1 MFEFIALVVIG
12 LAYAAGFLVS
22 LYSLAVYI
30 DPDEVPSLFPSIS
43 ESKRHFLKTMA
54 ENSRAS
60 LRVATVFKSFQL
72 VLVSVLAG
80 VLLLELSAALEL
92 RAVVVLPIGLV
103 PIWFVHVLVVE
114 FMPRRYSRT
123 AINLRMLD
131 HLWLIRLVHGVFLP
145 IVGGYQWLLRRA
157 PDDVPITEE
166 EKEDIIERA
175 IETLADQAGIDERIV
190 EDDEKQMIGQ
200 IFQLDQTVVRE
211 IMVPRIKITGIE
223 KSMLFSEIQK
233 LVAEDGHS
241 RFPVYE
247 ESIDRVIGILYVKD
261 LFNKMPAPGE
271 KFQIH
276 NYLREPYIVPE
287 LKVIGDLLREFKTS
301 HQHIALV
308 VDEYGG
314 LAGLVTLEDIIEE
327 IVGDIQDEHDME
339 ELDFFR
345 EEDGAYL
352 VDASVQVYDL
362 LNELDLEYEH
372 EDFDTV
378 GGLMY
383 GLYGS
388 VPPEG
393 ARVKWHDLMFEIT
406 RVERQRI
413 LQVRVRPRRRNGA
426 EESDNGVDRLL

>member
-1 MFEFIALVVIG
+1 MFEFGALVVIG
-12 LAYAAGFLVS
+12 LAYVAGFLVS

-43 ESKRHFLKTMA
+43 EAKRHFLKTMA
-54 ENSRAS
+54 ENPRAS
-60 LRVATVFKSFQL
+60 LQVATVFKSFQL
-72 VLVSVLAG
+72 VLVSVLTV
-80 VLLLELSAALEL
+80 VLLLELSIALDL
-92 RAVVVLPIGLV
+92 RAFILLPVGLTLV
-103 PIWFVHVLVVE
+103 WFVQILVVE

-123 AINLRMLD
+123 AINLHMLR
-131 HLWLIRLVHGVFLP
+131 HLWLIRLVHSVFLP
-145 IVGGYQWLLRRA
+145 IVGGYQWILRRA
-157 PDDVPITEE
+157 PAEAPISEE

-190 EDDEKQMIGQ
+190 EEDEKQMIGQ

-223 KSMLFSEIQK
+223 QSMSFRDIQK

-247 ESIDRVIGILYVKD
+247 DSIDRVIGMLYVKD
-261 LFNKMPAPGE
+261 LFNQMPAPGE
-271 KFQIH
+271 KFQIQK
-276 NYLREPYIVPE
+276 YLREPYIVPE

-339 ELDFFR
+339 ESDFLR
-345 EEDGAYL
+345 EADGAYL

-362 LNELDLEYEH
+362 LTELDLEYDH
-372 EDFDTV
+372 DDYDTV

-393 ARVKWHDLMFEIT
+393 TRIKWHELLFEIT

-413 LQVRVRPRRRNGA
+413 LQVRVRPRRRNGVDEPDGA
-426 EESDNGVDRLL
+426 VDRQP

>member
-1 MFEFIALVVIG
+1 MFEFIALIVIG
-12 LAYAAGFLVS
+12 LAYVAGFLVS
-22 LYSLAVYI
+22 LYSLAVYV

-43 ESKRHFLKTMA
+43 ESKRQFLKTMA
-54 ENSRAS
+54 ENPRAS
-60 LRVATVFKSFQL
+60 LQVATVFKSFQL

-80 VLLLELSAALEL
+80 GLLLELSA
-92 RAVVVLPIGLV
+92 VLQFRPLILFSIGLTLV
-103 PIWFVHVLVVE
+103 WFLHILIVE
-114 FMPRRYSRT
+114 FLPRRYSRT
-123 AINLRMLD
+123 AINARMLR
-131 HLWLIRLVHGVFLP
+131 HLWLIRLVHSVFLP
-145 IVGGYQWLLRRA
+145 IVGGYQWILRRA
-157 PDDVPITEE
+157 PEDDPISEE
-166 EKEDIIERA
+166 EKDDIIERA
-175 IETLADQAGIDERIV
+175 IETLADQAGIDQRIV
-190 EDDEKQMIGQ
+190 EEDEKQMIGQ

-223 KSMLFSEIQK
+223 KSMSFQAIQA

-247 ESIDRVIGILYVKD
+247 ESIDRVIGMLYVKD
-261 LFNKMPAPGE
+261 LFNKMPVPGE
-271 KFQIH
+271 EFLIQK
-276 NYLREPYIVPE
+276 YLREPYIVPE
-287 LKVIGDLLREFKTS
+287 LKVIGDLLREFKTT

-339 ELDFFR
+339 ESDVQQQA
-345 EEDGAYL
+345 DGSYL

-362 LNELDLEYEH
+362 LNELDLEHEH
-372 EDFDTV
+372 EEYDTV

-393 ARVKWHDLMFEIT
+393 TRVKWHELQFEIT
-406 RVERQRI
+406 KVEGQRI
-413 LQVRVRPRRRNGA
+413 LQVRVRSRRRNGTDEA
-426 EESDNGVDRLL
+426 ENGTGRVG